1 MKKTVNIFVLTLCFI
16 FSNFAMA
23 KEASD
28 EAKYLK
34 KYKVNDE
41 TIVTIA
47 GVINYVCPKLV
58 KNASKICN
66 KKDPVG
72 SAVAFQ
78 KQLLGKG
85 TIDDLDDLDDDE
97 LKKTLKKRKILHKE
111 GAMQFYDAVEQ
122 FKKHFAPRKKAK
134 AFALKANGKMLPY
147 MKKWRFNTLL
157 NVPAVASLPKRWLM
171 VNNHA

>member
-1 MKKTVNIFVLTLCFI
+1 MKNFISIFVLTFCFM
-16 FSNFAMA
+16 FSSFA
-23 KEASD
+23 EEND
-28 EAKYLK
+28 EKKYLA

-85 TIDDLDDLDDDE
+85 TIDDLDDMEDDE

-134 AFALKANGKMLPY
+134 EYAAKGKW
-147 MKKWRFNTLL
+147 KE
-157 NVPAVASLPKRWLM
+157 ASLNEEMTFQYLVKCASRGIFAKKM
-171 VNNHA
+171 VDGE

>member
-1 MKKTVNIFVLTLCFI
+1 MKKFVNIFALIFCFM
-16 FSNFAMA
+16 FSGFAMA
-23 KEASD
+23 KDASD
-28 EAKYLK
+28 EIKYLK
-34 KYKVNDE
+34 KVQVNDE

-58 KNASKICN
+58 KNASKLCN

-85 TIDDLDDLDDDE
+85 TIEDLDDLDDDD

-134 AFALKANGKMLPY
+134 AFALKS
-147 MKKWRFNTLL
+147 KWKE
-157 NVPAVASLPKRWLM
+157 ASLHEEMAWQYLVKCASRGIFAKKM
-171 VNNHA
+171 VDGE